1 MKSVIILYDQP
12 LSFVQGINYVNN
24 SFVQGQDVFKLYDL
38 QLKHIVS
45 PEGIFDVGKHKKLDL
60 IGAGTN
66 TAKYTFKKKIKRFFK
81 SICST
86 KLLLF
91 SWLKMY
97 FGFIRYSK
105 QAVGNLD
112 KLDYSP
118 DYIIFQDINT
128 AYYYFKKGPLTAKT
142 LLILHCSDD
151 YLEQAK
157 NMYPGY
163 YRYSILEQHRRNQYE
178 YVFSKVDK
186 VVYLSEHAV
195 KTSNL
200 PGPKKSFVYNGI
212 QDRPNNTV
220 YGPGGI
226 INFVCVGTVSAH
238 KGQKLIIQALSY
250 LDKSTLNRIH
260 LNIIGGGDEVETC
273 RSLARELKLESYITL
288 YGSRNDVPE
297 LLRNMDVFILPSFSE
312 GMPMSIL
319 EAMRQGLYILATDTG
334 AIPEM
339 IQPEFGQLI
348 TREPSEIAETIKDII
363 KDDRVSMM
371 AKNASRMYFLEH
383 FTLES
388 MMAGYAKTLNEL

>member
-24 SFVQGQDVFKLYDL
+24 SFVQGQDVFKLYEL

-45 PEGIFDVGKHKKLDL
+45 PEGIFDVGKHKNLDV
-60 IGAGTN
+60 IGANTGTANN
-66 TAKYTFKKKIKRFFK
+66 TIKKKIKKILK

-97 FGFIRYSK
+97 FGFIKYSK
-105 QAVGNLD
+105 QSVDNFK
-112 KLDYSP
+112 KLDYTP

-128 AYYYFKKGPLTAKT
+128 AYYYFKKGSHTAKT

-163 YRYSILEQHRRNQYE
+163 YRYSFLEQRRRNQYE
-178 YVFSKVDK
+178 YVFNKVDK

-195 KTSNL
+195 EASQL
-200 PGPKKSFVYNGI
+200 LGPKKCFVYNGI
-212 QDRPNNTV
+212 QDISNIV
-220 YGPGGI
+220 VESPGEI

-238 KGQKLIIQALSY
+238 KGQKLIIKALSY
-250 LDKSTLNRIH
+250 LDKSVLNRLH

-273 RSLARELKLESYITL
+273 RSLAKDLNIESFVTI
-288 YGSRNDVPE
+288 YGNRNDVPE
-297 LLRNMDVFILPSFSE
+297 LLKKMDVFILPSFSE

-319 EAMRQGLYILATDTG
+319 EAMRQGLFILATDTG

-339 IQPEFGQLI
+339 IQPEYGQLI
-348 TREPSEIAETIKDII
+348 TRDPSEIAETIKEVIEEG
-363 KDDRVSMM
+363 RVSMM
-371 AKNASRMYFLEH
+371 AKKASRNYFLEH

-388 MMAGYAKTLNEL
+388 MMSGYAKTLKTL

>member
-45 PEGIFDVGKHKKLDL
+45 PEGVFDVGKHKKLEL
-60 IGAGTN
+60 IGANKGIGQN
-66 TAKYTFKKKIKRFFK
+66 SIKRQIKKALK

-97 FGFIRYSK
+97 FGFIKYAK
-105 QAVGNLD
+105 QAVCNLN
-112 KLDYSP
+112 KLDYNP

-128 AYYYFKKGPLTAKT
+128 AYYYFKKGPHSAKT

-163 YRYSILEQHRRNQYE
+163 YRYSFLEQHRRNQYE

-195 KTSNL
+195 EASQL
-200 PGPKKSFVYNGI
+200 PDSKKNFVYNGI
-212 QDRPNNTV
+212 QDNPNIMV
-220 YGPGGI
+220 YGPGEI
-226 INFVCVGTVSAH
+226 LNLVCVGSVTAH
-238 KGQKLIIQALSY
+238 KGQKLIIKALSY
-250 LDKSTLNRIH
+250 LDKSILNRLH

-273 RSLARELKLESYITL
+273 RALARDLKLDSYVTI

-297 LLRNMDVFILPSFSE
+297 LLKKMDVFILPSFSE

-348 TREPSEIAETIKDII
+348 TRDPSEIAETITDVIENGLI
-363 KDDRVSMM
+363 SMM
-371 AKNASRMYFLEH
+371 AKNASRLYFIEH

-388 MMAGYAKTLNEL
+388 MMSGYAKTLISL